1 MPEPTAP
8 VPPVNEPPP
17 PCDQD
22 VFKNGHGICC
32 VDARM
37 HQMEAWV
44 KKVAERSGQRVDW
57 HYSGGIAN
65 VLYLGSYSEVMK
77 AIMALEPELDGQ
89 IMRLYTE
96 GAHGL
101 YRAGDPVPEGTLA
114 IDNSTG
120 FSTPIIADVSDLIA
134 TISDAVS
141 DDDP

>member
-1 MPEPTAP
+1 MPEPPAP

-57 HYSGGIAN
+57 HYSGDIAN
-65 VLYLGSYSEVMK
+65 VLYIGSYSEVMK

-89 IMRLYTE
+89 NMRLYTE

-120 FSTPIIADVSDLIA
+120 FSTPITGNFTSP
-134 TISDAVS
+134 DAEAREKA
-141 DDDP
+141 DDP